1 MWKRNP
7 LKSDEGGQALA
18 ANRLIGSWEFCG
30 GTKCQSLHW
39 TLSTGRVE
47 FFQMMNTTLY
57 QVTHFPWRIPVLQLT
72 NCAFSSNSTNW
83 PKMHLLK
90 VKYISRVIRL
100 LGAFG
105 TKESINIKV
114 SSKNVTIAMHCSVL
128 FLSLL
133 WTQAHLLHLLWI
145 STVNKQWLFINLCRK
160 WQPRNSEWLNIIL
173 AFGFALNA
181 SIYDS
186 EWTLLLRFKPIGRI
200 IQILSQP

>member
-30 GTKCQSLHW
+30 GTKCQSLRW

-47 FFQMMNTTLY
+47 FFQMMNTTFY

-90 VKYISRVIRL
+90 VKYISRVGIYVI
-100 LGAFG
+100 GCIWNKG
-105 TKESINIKV
+105 INKHQSV
-114 SSKNVTIAMHCSVL
+114 FQKCHHCSAL
-128 FLSLL
+128 FLSVL
-133 WTQAHLLHLLWI
+133 WIQAHLLHLLWI
-145 STVNKQWLFINLCRK
+145 STVNKQWLLPSLQKTTTKELRVIEHYSGIWFCAQCINLWFRM
-160 WQPRNSEWLNIIL
+160 NIVV
-173 AFGFALNA
+173 
-181 SIYDS
+181 SI
-186 EWTLLLRFKPIGRI
+186 
-200 IQILSQP
+200 

>member
-30 GTKCQSLHW
+30 GTKCQSLRW

-47 FFQMMNTTLY
+47 FFQMMNTTFY

-90 VKYISRVIRL
+90 VKYISGVGIYVI
-100 LGAFG
+100 GCIWNKG
-105 TKESINIKV
+105 INKHQSV
-114 SSKNVTIAMHCSVL
+114 FQKCHHCSAL

-145 STVNKQWLFINLCRK
+145 STVYKQWLFINLFRK
-160 WQPRNSEWLNIIL
+160 RQPRNSEWLNITL
-173 AFGFALNA
+173 AFGSVLNA

-186 EWTLLLRFKPIGRI
+186 E
-200 IQILSQP
+200 

>member
-30 GTKCQSLHW
+30 GTKCQSLLW

-72 NCAFSSNSTNW
+72 NWAFSSNSTNW

-90 VKYISRVIRL
+90 VKYISGVGIYVI
-100 LGAFG
+100 GCIWNKG
-105 TKESINIKV
+105 INKHQSV
-114 SSKNVTIAMHCSVL
+114 FQKCHHCSAL
-128 FLSLL
+128 FLFVL
-133 WTQAHLLHLLWI
+133 WIQAHLLHLLWI
-145 STVNKQWLFINLCRK
+145 STVYKQWLFINLFRK
-160 WQPRNSEWLNIIL
+160 RQPRNSEWLNITL
-173 AFGFALNA
+173 AFGSVLNA

-186 EWTLLLRFKPIGRI
+186 EWTLLFRFKPIRRI
-200 IQILSQP
+200 IQTVCQP